1 MAAKDSGSDVPSVHG
16 GRGEVRLGSGMLE
29 PRLVDFGKAR
39 SKEIRA
45 LKEGRG
51 KLRQELADVLTEVE
65 AGLGDATAGK
75 VILPLIVVVEKKKKR
90 KGLFGM

>member
-1 MAAKDSGSDVPSVHG
+1 
-16 GRGEVRLGSGMLE
+16 MLE